1 MAEFVQDAAAALLL
15 PPAAAAPVGLA
26 LLLEL
31 SLAHPASPALAAST
45 AIAAMAATL
54 ICLIR
59 ALLTLTPKIK
69 RIIIP
74 NDWARAP
81 PPPPALLRVPA
92 RTRSPSGTLP
102 FRSRC
107 ATGQVLT
114 RPKCHPLHGGEQ
126 LSVER
131 RGRWL

>member
-59 ALLTLTPKIK
+59 RSSPSPSPQRSRELLSRTTG
-69 RIIIP
+69 
-74 NDWARAP
+74 RAP
-81 PPPPALLRVPA
+81 RHLLPPSSVSPLDLPA
-92 RTRSPSGTLP
+92 RLP
-102 FRSRC
+102 
-107 ATGQVLT
+107 APHAPLQGLWHPGYVLT
-114 RPKCHPLHGGEQ
+114 
-126 LSVER
+126 
-131 RGRWL
+131 

>member
-1 MAEFVQDAAAALLL
+1 MAEFVQEEAAALLL

-74 NDWARAP
+74 N
-81 PPPPALLRVPA
+81 
-92 RTRSPSGTLP
+92 
-102 FRSRC
+102 
-107 ATGQVLT
+107 
-114 RPKCHPLHGGEQ
+114 E
-126 LSVER
+126 
-131 RGRWL
+131 

>member
-45 AIAAMAATL
+45 VIAAMAATL

-74 NDWARAP
+74 NDWPRAP
-81 PPPPALLRVPA
+81 PPAERTEGPQRAAEALERFA
-92 RTRSPSGTLP
+92 RPGSPDGD
-102 FRSRC
+102 
-107 ATGQVLT
+107 
-114 RPKCHPLHGGEQ
+114 EY
-126 LSVER
+126 
-131 RGRWL
+131 

>member
-31 SLAHPASPALAAST
+31 SLAHPASPALAASP

-59 ALLTLTPKIK
+59 SLLTLTPKIK

-74 NDWARAP
+74 NEWARAP
-81 PPPPALLRVPA
+81 PPPPSGSVPCPPSRGLWHPGYVLR
-92 RTRSPSGTLP
+92 
-102 FRSRC
+102 
-107 ATGQVLT
+107 
-114 RPKCHPLHGGEQ
+114 
-126 LSVER
+126 
-131 RGRWL
+131 